1 MKLFKTK
8 TVLALFL
15 GCSLM
20 PVLASASEAGFEY
33 PELSVVPR
41 ATDRIILEAQ
51 KDREQRW
58 RTHLPTLIPAL
69 GNILAGTALLV
80 NGTRSD
86 LTPSDTSSKAAPW
99 VGIGVGIAWTGI
111 ILGVVDKQDF
121 YQEGIQEAA
130 RIQVKSQRDQLLRER
145 LAEESIQRAGTL
157 ARKIKW
163 MSAVTNLGAAA
174 FMAGAAKEK
183 SFSRYVAFGAAA
195 TALVPFLFPTRWEK
209 TDSIHKDYKRRIYAP
224 MAGVTLLPDPIGNSW
239 APGLSLAL
247 RF

>member
-1 MKLFKTK
+1 MKIFKTK
-8 TVLALFL
+8 KVFALFL

-20 PVLASASEAGFEY
+20 PAISSASEPGFEY

-41 ATDRIILEAQ
+41 ATDRILLEAQ

-58 RTHLPTLIPAL
+58 RTHLPTLAPAL
-69 GNILAGTALLV
+69 GNILAGTALIV
-80 NGTRSD
+80 NGT
-86 LTPSDTSSKAAPW
+86 SSKVEPW

-121 YQEGIQEAA
+121 YQEGIQETA
-130 RIQVKSQRDQLLRER
+130 RIQGKTQRDQLLRER

-157 ARKIKW
+157 SRKLKW

-183 SFSRYVAFGAAA
+183 SFSSYVAFGAAA
-195 TALVPFLFPTRWEK
+195 TSLVPFLFPTRWERN
-209 TDSIHKDYKRRIYAP
+209 DSIHKEYKRRIYAP
-224 MAGVTLLPDPIGNSW
+224 MAGVTLLPDPNGNSW